1 MNQTI
6 FQIQQT
12 LDHEKIKLIPLEIH
26 HSSSLFE
33 ANHPEIW
40 RFMLSEI
47 QTLDEMEQWVRS
59 AVRLREQEKALPYA
73 VLLKDENRIIGTTR
87 LFDINLEQRSCELGS
102 TWYAKEFQRTFVNSV
117 CKYLLL
123 SYCFEDLGMVRV
135 QFKTDERNIPSERAI
150 ERLGAVKEGVL
161 RNERILSCGYIRN
174 AAVYSIVNE
183 DWLKVKQGFADRDQK
198 YQTMGIGN
206 SPAE

>member
-6 FQIQQT
+6 FQNQQT
-12 LDHEKIKLIPLEIH
+12 LQYEKIKLIPMEIH
-26 HSSSLFE
+26 HTHALFE

-47 QTLDEMEQWVRS
+47 RTMEEMDEWVK
-59 AVRLREQEKALPYA
+59 AAIHMREQGNGLPYA
-73 VLLKDENRIIGTTR
+73 VLLKGENRIIGTTR
-87 LFDINLEQRSCELGS
+87 LYDINLKQRSCELGS

-123 SYCFEDLGMVRV
+123 RYCFEDLEMVRV
-135 QFKTDERNIPSERAI
+135 QFKTDERNIPSQRAI
-150 ERLGAVKEGVL
+150 ERIGAVKEGVL
-161 RNERILSCGYIRN
+161 RYERILSSGYIRN
-174 AAVYSIVNE
+174 AAVYSIINE
-183 DWLKVKQGFADRDQK
+183 DWLKIKQGFADRDQK
-198 YQTMGIGN
+198 YQTLGIGN